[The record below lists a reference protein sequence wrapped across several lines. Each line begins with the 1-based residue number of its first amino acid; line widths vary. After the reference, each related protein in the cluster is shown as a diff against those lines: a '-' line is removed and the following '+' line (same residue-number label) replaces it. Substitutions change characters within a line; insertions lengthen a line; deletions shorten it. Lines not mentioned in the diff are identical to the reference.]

1 MVERPY
7 KCTLCHSLVRTESGM
22 MSHVSRSHEAP
33 QALEALGKYY
43 DGKLDGLRKE
53 NVIKTQEII
62 DLKAKL
68 GDTTRNLANTN
79 LLLIEE
85 KGQNITLMSRI
96 RNMADD
102 QNRLVIA
109 FVVRD
114 EIL

>member
-1 MVERPY
+1 M
-7 KCTLCHSLVRTESGM
+7 
-22 MSHVSRSHEAP
+22 
-33 QALEALGKYY
+33 EALGKYY

-114 EIL
+114 EILQKRFGVMLPNPFGESDNNPQSSIQQ